1 MTGIQ
6 LLKIHFEF
14 ENYLIHTPTKML
26 KYVIR
31 FRTRN
36 HRLPVETGCWNG
48 TDLNMRKCQLCDSA
62 VGDEYH
68 YLLECQYFCSNRKR
82 LLNGKYYNRHN
93 IHSFNEL
100 MNIKTTNTIEYR
112 KYVYL

>member
-1 MTGIQ
+1 
-6 LLKIHFEF
+6 
-14 ENYLIHTPTKML
+14 ML

-48 TDLNMRKCQLCDSA
+48 TDLNMRKCPLCDSG

-68 YLLECQYFCSNRKR
+68 YLLECQCFCSNRKR
-82 LLNGKYYNRHN
+82 LLKDKYYKRHN

-112 KYVYL
+112 KLCQFIKEILLKFN